1 MVYLN
6 FNEPMELN
14 NGRYTIQHVNVLD
27 ICNQFGT
34 PLYVYDAN
42 TIVRQIESLKQA
54 FHSVDLR
61 VKYAAKALTNLSI
74 LKLMRKHGV
83 GVDVVSI
90 EEAKLGLQAGYRPE
104 EIMFTPNGVSFNE
117 IEEAVELQVSINIDN
132 LPTLKKFGERYGNS
146 KPCSLR
152 LNPGIMAGGNYKIST
167 GHLQSKFGISIQ
179 QLQEILDVRKQYDIQ
194 ISGLHVHTGSEIG
207 DIDVFLKVADVLF
220 SAAHQFPSLKF
231 LDFGGGFKVAYKK
244 GDSITDI
251 ATLGKKLGDQFNQF
265 CQSYGQP
272 LALWIE
278 PGKYLVSEAGNLF
291 VKASVV
297 KETPVL
303 TFVHVNSGLNHLLRP
318 MMYDAYHEIINV
330 SNTTG
335 PQQNYTVVGYICET
349 DTIGADRS
357 LHQVQ
362 EGHMLAIR
370 NAGAYGF
377 SMASNYNSRLRPAE
391 VLVIDGEAK
400 LIREAESFQ
409 DLLKGQVDVEL

>member
-74 LKLMRKHGV
+74 LKLMRRHGV

-152 LNPGIMAGGNYKIST
+152 LNPGILAGGNYKIST

-244 GDSITDI
+244 GDAVT
-251 ATLGKKLGDQFNQF
+251 
-265 CQSYGQP
+265 
-272 LALWIE
+272 
-278 PGKYLVSEAGNLF
+278 
-291 VKASVV
+291 
-297 KETPVL
+297 
-303 TFVHVNSGLNHLLRP
+303 
-318 MMYDAYHEIINV
+318 
-330 SNTTG
+330 
-335 PQQNYTVVGYICET
+335 
-349 DTIGADRS
+349 
-357 LHQVQ
+357 
-362 EGHMLAIR
+362 
-370 NAGAYGF
+370 
-377 SMASNYNSRLRPAE
+377 
-391 VLVIDGEAK
+391 
-400 LIREAESFQ
+400 
-409 DLLKGQVDVEL
+409 